1 MKCFI
6 EICLLVYI
14 YCTLVTAKACT
25 SGWFGSECQFKC
37 HCSAN
42 GVCDA
47 HGRCPTKCD
56 KGWFGLSCQ
65 YQDLAATATTITIT
79 PRHATFTWLRDNDES
94 TCNEDKNL
102 ASIHLTWNTPFPFTW
117 LRLKFNSQ
125 GLTGLFTITFK
136 TIHSFTMSCN
146 NEYYSTADNT
156 TVDYKCDINEE
167 INDLTLTGPGLKS
180 ICSFYI
186 SGGIC
191 VMLNV

>member
-1 MKCFI
+1 
-6 EICLLVYI
+6 
-14 YCTLVTAKACT
+14 CT

-65 YQDLAATATTITIT
+65 Y
-79 PRHATFTWLRDNDES
+79 R
-94 TCNEDKNL
+94 
-102 ASIHLTWNTPFPFTW
+102 
-117 LRLKFNSQ
+117 
-125 GLTGLFTITFK
+125 LTGLFTITFK

-167 INDLTLTGPGLKS
+167 INDLTLTGPGLKRD
-180 ICSFYI
+180 IAGLI
-186 SGGIC
+186 
-191 VMLNV
+191 LHLRRTL